1 MTLSISCQIMN
12 ALAAK
17 LQGTAA
23 EGRSD
28 ITGVDALFLDSARVA
43 SFPDGTVISLDQEGQ
58 ASDEIATTCKL
69 SSTLPVV
76 VTIRCFRGPSDA
88 PNWQLLDPFY
98 VAVHAR
104 LMADRKLGG
113 LCNDIRS
120 IGREH
125 SADLRACLVH
135 CSYSVQYQTLEAD
148 ATQL

>member
-1 MTLSISCQIMN
+1 MTLSISCRILD

-23 EGRSD
+23 AGRSD
-28 ITGVDALFLDSARVA
+28 IPNVDALFLDSARVA
-43 SFPDGTVISLDQEGQ
+43 SFPDGTVISIDQEGPS
-58 ASDEIATTCKL
+58 SDEIATTCKL

-76 VTIRCFRGPSDA
+76 VTISRFRSPNDA

-104 LMADRKLGG
+104 VMGDRKLGG

-120 IGREH
+120 VGREH
-125 SADLRACLVH
+125 SADLKACQVR

>member
-1 MTLSISCQIMN
+1 MTLSISCRIMD
-12 ALAAK
+12 ALAAR
-17 LQGTAA
+17 LQGAA
-23 EGRSD
+23 AAGDSD
-28 ITGVDALFLDSARVA
+28 IPNVNALFLDSARVA
-43 SFPDGTVISLDQEGQ
+43 SVPDGTVISLDQEGQ
-58 ASDEIATTCKL
+58 ASDEIATTCRL

-76 VTIRCFRGPSDA
+76 VTISCFRAPNDA

-104 LMADRKLGG
+104 MMGDRKLGG
-113 LCNDIRS
+113 LCEDIKS

-125 SADLRACLVH
+125 SADLRACLVR

>member
-1 MTLSISCQIMN
+1 MD
-12 ALAAK
+12 ALAVRLDGIADV
-17 LQGTAA
+17 Q
-23 EGRSD
+23 
-28 ITGVDALFLDSARVA
+28 ALFLDSARVA
-43 SFPDGTVISLDQEGQ
+43 SFPDGTVVTLDQDGQ

-76 VTIRCFRGPSDA
+76 VTIIRSRAPNDP

-104 LMADRKLGG
+104 MMGDRKLSG
-113 LCNDIRS
+113 LCEDIKS

-125 SADLRACLVH
+125 VADARACLVR

>member
-1 MTLSISCQIMN
+1 MD
-12 ALAAK
+12 ALAVR
-17 LQGTAA
+17 LDG
-23 EGRSD
+23 
-28 ITGVDALFLDSARVA
+28 ITGVQELFLDSARVA
-43 SFPDGTVISLDQEGQ
+43 SIPDGVVVTLDQEGQ
-58 ASDEIATTCKL
+58 ASDEIATTCRL

-76 VTIRCFRGPSDA
+76 VTIIRSRVPNDA

-113 LCNDIRS
+113 LCDDIKS

-125 SADLRACLVH
+125 SADLRACLVR